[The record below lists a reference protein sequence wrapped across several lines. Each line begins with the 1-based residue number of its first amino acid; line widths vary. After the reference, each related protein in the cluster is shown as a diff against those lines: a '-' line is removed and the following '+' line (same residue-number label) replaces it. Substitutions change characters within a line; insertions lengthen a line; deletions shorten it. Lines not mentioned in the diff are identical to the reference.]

1 MIHFNFIVSDADAE
15 NIMDFMQ
22 KQIQRNNYELLF
34 HLDKP
39 GQDSLAAAYRKDNEY
54 IEGLIKKMTH
64 TRID

>member
-1 MIHFNFIVSDADAE
+1 MIHFDFTVSDADAE
-15 NIMDFMQ
+15 NILDFMQ

-34 HLDKP
+34 HLGKP
-39 GQDSLAAAYRKDNEY
+39 DQDSFVAAYRKDNEY